1 MVSEAVYNEW
11 INSLLK
17 LTIAINSKDK
27 LRLAKLFNELVFK
40 ASAPSKTPGNVSK
53 LPSKPYYELIG
64 GLKVKPAKH
73 KQKNKTLRR
82 RILPGHR
89 VYRRTTQQ
97 RVDRGTV
104 QYFLILPSLIFIIF
118 NIFNNPRMPS
128 ENARDPVLEFAIFNL
143 FIPLIGVN
151 VIAPPLTEIILF
163 LTNYQT
169 PILIMQS
176 LMNISNWWSD
186 TRDSGVMAANE
197 IVDDLSDLSEIAERA
212 DRSWQRMRHASRSP
226 SVESILTTYRRE
238 KSMPTLQ
245 LQLPVPTYDELVER
259 TRDYLLKKSL
269 ELNNSNKR
277 RVMLLAMTGMTRRLA
292 LLLTMPEVINRRHG
306 SNMSRNMF
314 SRVKAETVR
323 KLTSMELPAT
333 ADSTAVYTVCD
344 SCGRTDENDKADDN
358 DAVTFSRACG
368 SCSYDMCDDCYSKL
382 QRRNPYS
389 ISYSNYKICP
399 RCKNDI

>member
-1 MVSEAVYNEW
+1 MVTEAVYNEW
-11 INSLLK
+11 VNSLLK
-17 LTIAINSKDK
+17 LSLAIKSKDK
-27 LRLAKLFNELVFK
+27 LRLTNLFNELVVK
-40 ASAPSKTPGNVSK
+40 ASSKTPTNVSK

-64 GLKVKPAKH
+64 GLKVKPAKY

-97 RVDRGTV
+97 RVERGTV

-118 NIFNNPRMPS
+118 NAFNNPRMPS

-143 FIPLIGVN
+143 FIPLIGLN

-186 TRDSGVMAANE
+186 TRDRGLIAASE
-197 IVDDLSDLSEIAERA
+197 IVDDLSDLSVIAERA
-212 DRSWQRMRHASRSP
+212 DRSWQRMHPASRSP

-245 LQLPVPTYDELVER
+245 LQLPVPTYDELVDR

-269 ELNNSNKR
+269 ELNHSNKR
-277 RVMLLAMTGMTRRLA
+277 RVMLLAMTGITRRLA
-292 LLLTMPEVINRRHG
+292 LLLTMPEVTRRRFG
-306 SNMSRNMF
+306 SNISRNMF

-323 KLTSMELPAT
+323 KLTSMELPVT
-333 ADSTAVYTVCD
+333 ADYTVCD
-344 SCGRTDENDKADDN
+344 SCGRTDENDKVDDN

-389 ISYSNYKICP
+389 ISDSNYKKCP